1 MRNLLEFCAYDIP
14 MLSCIPSVKQVF
26 GKRCGKCGILTATKR
41 VNLYFLANLLS
52 KNHINL
58 RKTVK
63 FSSP

>member
-1 MRNLLEFCAYDIP
+1 MAKDVANVR
-14 MLSCIPSVKQVF
+14 
-26 GKRCGKCGILTATKR
+26 ILTATKL

-63 FSSP
+63 FSSS